1 MPVAIAEKLNPG
13 SPGIDSLH
21 PRASRSDRSATR
33 GDFRRRF
40 GPPVYGL
47 LRKGKCGVEAVP
59 LAASHR
65 ARTRQSRRSGR
76 GAGDPEGA
84 RRRAWLFAPA
94 NDPAGSRYHLSAR
107 GQAAHQPRPAEAN
120 FRAPSLPGTSRG
132 INFQRVRSPLES
144 SRELQGQAI
153 VRSGRFASDSTR
165 DRHAGSSKLSQRESA
180 WKSLRDFSLRLIS
193 WLAAFWSRRQDVEGV
208 GCPVERKLPGCTM
221 PPPRRWRDDAS
232 SGQVGDDPLSPSAPW
247 AQQRTFSSSARRTEK
262 RCCTG
267 DFFIP
272 TPNKS
277 FTFSP
282 SL

>member
-1 MPVAIAEKLNPG
+1 MPVVIAEKLDPAY
-13 SPGIDSLH
+13 PGIDSLH
-21 PRASRSDRSATR
+21 PPESRSDRSATR

-153 VRSGRFASDSTR
+153 VRSGSFASDSTR

-180 WKSLRDFSLRLIS
+180 WKSLRDFSLRKIS
-193 WLAAFWSRRQDVEGV
+193 WRSGLFRSRRQDVEGV
-208 GCPVERKLPGCTM
+208 GRLVERVLLGLPLHGGGETTRQVDKSETTHFRH
-221 PPPRRWRDDAS
+221 PHPGRNSAPFRLPQGGRRSAVAL
-232 SGQVGDDPLSPSAPW
+232 GIFLSPH
-247 AQQRTFSSSARRTEK
+247 QT
-262 RCCTG
+262 
-267 DFFIP
+267 
-272 TPNKS
+272 
-277 FTFSP
+277 
-282 SL
+282 SLLHF